1 MNFLA
6 SLALFLTPS
15 IYFLIQNLGLGKVN
29 ELISTVI
36 VSITL
41 FCVGVFLT
49 SPLLFLNK
57 KNYFFLA
64 LTFIS
69 LFWYLQFLIPNLIH
83 ANNFFIQLAAVTLFS
98 LLIVII
104 SIKIN
109 INNLVLIFIGLNLLV
124 SVIPKIDYLYTAL
137 NKNIQ
142 TNESSSLIKTIPKV
156 RDVNIYYVLADGL
169 SSLKELNQTYK
180 VPTNQLKKDLKNY
193 KFSVFDDSKSS
204 YNITYLT
211 LASIFSLD
219 YPVIEGSPKYKN
231 RLDFFPGMLSTPNRV
246 PLLVKLASLDYK
258 FFHIGNQWVS
268 CSKNELVNCIFD
280 HHDTPLKFYI
290 AKLSENYSIQT
301 FLQKT
306 IFERITSNILNKN
319 KIEYEAYKKEI
330 NSSLNKNDA
339 LGTIINAIKFKS
351 LNLSGST
358 FYFVHHMNPH
368 PPALNEDCSLSDDK
382 DYQKWTALGYS
393 ESSKCAVNRIS
404 EFIKVL
410 NEADPKAIVVIQGD
424 HGPAITYSF
433 DKDHEKTSEKEL
445 LERFSIFNAV
455 KLPEGCISPSVKN
468 LGNVETIQLIMDCIA
483 GTKVA
488 NEYSK
493 SYVSFY
499 EKHKNF
505 GQVFQINFK
514 GLMNPQP

>member
-29 ELISTVI
+29 ELISAVI

-49 SPLLFLNK
+49 SPLLFLKK
-57 KNYFFLA
+57 KNFFFLTI
-64 LTFIS
+64 TFIS
-69 LFWYLQFLIPNLIH
+69 SFWYLQFLIPNLIH

-109 INNLVLIFIGLNLLV
+109 ISNFVLIFIGLNLLV
-124 SVIPKIDYLYTAL
+124 QVILKIDYLYTAL

-169 SSLKELNQTYK
+169 TSLKELNQTYK
-180 VPTNQLKKDLKNY
+180 VPINQLEKNLKNY
-193 KFSVFDDSKSS
+193 KFTVFDDSKSS

-219 YPVIEGSPKYKN
+219 YPVIEGSPKYKD
-231 RLDFFPGMLSTPNRV
+231 RLDFFPDMLSTPNRV

-258 FFHIGNQWVS
+258 FFHIGNQWAS
-268 CSKNELVNCIFD
+268 CSQNELVNCLSNNYD
-280 HHDTPLKFYI
+280 VPLNFYI

-301 FLQKT
+301 FLKKT
-306 IFERITSNILNKN
+306 IFERITSNILNEN

-351 LNLSGST
+351 LNLSGSI
-358 FYFVHHMNPH
+358 FYFVHHLNPH
-368 PPALNEDCSLSDDK
+368 PPALNKDCSLTDDK
-382 DYQKWTALGYS
+382 DYLKWTALNYS

-404 EFIKVL
+404 ELIRVL
-410 NEADPKAIVVIQGD
+410 NEADPRAIVVIQGD

-433 DKDHEKTSEKEL
+433 DKDLEKISEKGL
-445 LERFSIFNAV
+445 QERFSIFNAV
-455 KLPEGCISPSVKN
+455 KLPEGCILPSVKN
-468 LGNVETIQLIMDCIA
+468 LGNVETIQLIVDCIA

-493 SYVSFY
+493 SYASFY